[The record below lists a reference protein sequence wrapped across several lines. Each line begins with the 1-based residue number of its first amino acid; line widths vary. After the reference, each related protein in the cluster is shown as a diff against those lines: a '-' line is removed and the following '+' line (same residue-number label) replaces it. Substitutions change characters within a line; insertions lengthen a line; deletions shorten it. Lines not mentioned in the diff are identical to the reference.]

1 MTHRIHIVGRKN
13 SGKTTLVCELVREFS
28 GRGLKVATV
37 KHTHHHHELDMPGK
51 DSYKHREAGSAAVG
65 ILSPHMTAA
74 FIPTSREERGNH
86 RYAQFEELFSDC
98 DLILVEGDVQ
108 ASAPR
113 LEVWRSVVSE
123 NPYAAKDTSIQA
135 VISDD
140 PVVGVACPIWSRIN
154 VSNIADRI
162 LQSYSLRCVDDTD
175 RLK

>member
-28 GRGLKVATV
+28 RRGLKVATV

-65 ILSPHMTAA
+65 ILSPRMMAT
-74 FIPTSREERGNH
+74 FIPIDRVERGDH
-86 RYAQFEELFSDC
+86 RYAQFEELFNDC

-108 ASAPR
+108 ATAPR
-113 LEVWRSVVSE
+113 LEVWRSGIGE
-123 NPYAAKDTSIQA
+123 NPYAAEDASIQA

-140 PVVGVACPIWSRIN
+140 PLVGVACPAWPRAS

-162 LQSYSLRCVDDTD
+162 QQLFTSQRGEED